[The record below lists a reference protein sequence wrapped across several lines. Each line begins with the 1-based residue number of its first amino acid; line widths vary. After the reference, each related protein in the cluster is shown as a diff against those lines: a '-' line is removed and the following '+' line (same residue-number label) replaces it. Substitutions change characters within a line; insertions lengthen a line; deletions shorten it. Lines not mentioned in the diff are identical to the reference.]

1 MKAFVLDRYGT
12 ADRVRAGDMP
22 DPHPREDDVLVQVH
36 AAGAGDLTH
45 LDENVTGADA
55 GARSGAVG
63 IDGVH
68 DQAAQGHPGV
78 EGKKSC
84 SVNAG
89 PGDPGVHGHDGLKG
103 KDGGTPGDGNQ
114 IKIDL
119 DVMEGHYVLTVKGG
133 KAGGGGPGGVGGTGQ
148 AGGDGPNGGNAGD
161 IYITFASGNPTF
173 AATIEAGGAGSGG
186 DPGPGGAGGAG
197 NPPGGSLGGGS
208 YGKKGSP
215 GTGGQFFLNG
225 KKQKSSS

>member
-1 MKAFVLDRYGT
+1 MSDSTITNIGPDGT
-12 ADRVRAGDMP
+12 DNTD
-22 DPHPREDDVLVQVH
+22 
-36 AAGAGDLTH
+36 AAPPPAPAT
-45 LDENVTGADA
+45 
-55 GARSGAVG
+55 
-63 IDGVH
+63 I
-68 DQAAQGHPGV
+68 DQAAQGRPGV

-148 AGGDGPNGGNAGD
+148 AGGAGGTGTSHCSPGPTGPGGPGGIGGPGGDGPNGGNAGD
-161 IYITFASGNPTF
+161 IYITFASGTPTF

-186 DPGPGGAGGAG
+186 GPGPGGAGGAG